1 MNIQMIAFDQMIFC
15 KVSTR
20 HFSPKIISN
29 RTLFT
34 KVKFF
39 QNSFMILW
47 LISKRHIILICIYM
61 FNVDTQKS
69 HIWTSVSCFLSELG
83 SIPLLLFIPST
94 NSGNYLSFSHS
105 MDFSFSNFRRTMK
118 FFPFC
123 SPSTLRRFII
133 LCKWVAII
141 FPSRQETHYK
151 EVINFVR
158 KCF

>member
-20 HFSPKIISN
+20 QHILYFHFSPKIISN

-105 MDFSFSNFRRTMK
+105 MDFSLSNFRRTMK
-118 FFPFC
+118 KF
-123 SPSTLRRFII
+123 SI
-133 LCKWVAII
+133 LFSINLEAIYNLMQMGGNYFSI
-141 FPSRQETHYK
+141 TAGDPL
-151 EVINFVR
+151 
-158 KCF
+158 

>member
-20 HFSPKIISN
+20 QNILSFLTKNHIKQNIIYKSKI
-29 RTLFT
+29 LL
-34 KVKFF
+34 
-39 QNSFMILW
+39 NSFMILW

-105 MDFSFSNFRRTMK
+105 MDFSLSNFRRTMK
-118 FFPFC
+118 KI
-123 SPSTLRRFII
+123 SI
-133 LCKWVAII
+133 LFSINLEAIYNLMQMGGNYFSI
-141 FPSRQETHYK
+141 TAGDPL
-151 EVINFVR
+151 
-158 KCF
+158 

>member
-1 MNIQMIAFDQMIFC
+1 MTYERKMLSKPIYD
-15 KVSTR
+15 
-20 HFSPKIISN
+20 
-29 RTLFT
+29 
-34 KVKFF
+34 
-39 QNSFMILW
+39 ILAN
-47 LISKRHIILICIYM
+47 LRRHIILICIYM

-158 KCF
+158 KCFEMNCVFVMYMNIFPSTF